1 MFKKASVTKIKEK
14 LNKDSIITNI
24 FGKKRELTA
33 VVETCNGNWEV
44 WIKGVSFGEMNDYR
58 NATNKLEQLLRID
71 GRQVN

>member
-33 VVETCNGNWEV
+33 VVATNDGNWEI
-44 WIKGVSFGEMNDYR
+44 WLKGVNFGETSDYTK
-58 NATNKLEQLLRID
+58 ATNKLEQLLRIN